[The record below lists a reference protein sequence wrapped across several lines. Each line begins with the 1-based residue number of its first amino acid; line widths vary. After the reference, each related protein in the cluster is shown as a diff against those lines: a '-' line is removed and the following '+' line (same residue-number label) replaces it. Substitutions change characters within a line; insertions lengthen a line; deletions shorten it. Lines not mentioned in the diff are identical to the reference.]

1 MKKKRIISFL
11 CVATLLATSGVSAA
25 IPVRADE
32 TEEASNETEA
42 EETTAES
49 CTSEAPQRFT
59 GTKEAFEGVQYD
71 AVYQN
76 SNLKYLKAV
85 SDGENLY
92 IACKAKDLGEDFAIH
107 IEKANGKSYDLGSS
121 VVLIEEGQPA
131 GFQMDDFHLTETGV
145 EVKIPANMMDGYSST
160 YEVSILTAEGEQLP
174 DSAAVDGPGLL
185 VESPIM
191 ESAPAITLDGKADD
205 WKGLTAVGRGEGSL
219 GDIYALRDAENLYI
233 MTTIKDVKDPE
244 SSASYTTSLFIEAD
258 QNAGTGFH
266 HSGYA
271 KNNGGDFLIQDW
283 CSYGPDQSLDIFYS
297 EDSVDLEWNM
307 HQQSVEG
314 YEKVFEKTGKTGEYC
329 AEYKIPIA
337 VLEKVT
343 PKISDTLYVAI
354 DRNDCQ
360 TDEETFERLTP
371 EGFTPARNPEC
382 GSFAKVPKYGTG
394 FKLDCSDGD
403 LSDWE
408 NICNEAHHEDAT
420 NLCAVKDSEKLYTM
434 VTGNGDLSTDMV
446 YYIATDKQGFSYE
459 GHENVSYVVRDG
471 KLYEVEGEDAQGTW
485 IKDVYQD
492 YYSDHVLMQLYLEWI
507 GNPSKIEI
515 AVNGNSGEYVLP
527 ADGKSSASEESSTG
541 GEKETEGE
549 TKATSETAT
558 GFLSVETTVPDCKE
572 AGKFYPM
579 ENYEVYN
586 NPYKGWVGWAD
597 KRESDIVDTAVP
609 SNLVFVDIKW
619 SELEPKKG
627 EYDFEGIEKQYQFD
641 VWKDRGCRMVLRFVM
656 DNPVYVDGNPDAVR
670 MDIPEWLFEELDEE
684 DAEGEG
690 AGTFYTGEN
699 ILELLGG
706 VGFSPNYKSE
716 LLLDY
721 HKKAIEALAS
731 RYDDPSICAYVQVGS
746 LGHWA
751 EFHTWPEGSG
761 EFPDPELAQ
770 EYMQPYVDYF
780 KNVKV
785 GIRKPYA
792 LAADNHWGLYNDVF
806 GTTEDGATPA
816 FLEWT
821 RTGNTDMPGSTEEDV
836 EASAMPDWWQY
847 NYSGGEFANGDFRT
861 NALDKN
867 VCAVLQQIRDSHTTW
882 LGPCS
887 GCDLKTDDEDVQD
900 YYYNQSVMVR
910 TMGYRYRLD
919 SITDASD
926 LQVGTTQNFHMDWEN
941 VGVAPIYYNCPVT
954 LQLVDDAGT
963 VVASSVVDADTTTWL
978 PGHTEVDGALEIP
991 ADVAPGDYQLAV
1003 QMFTQDDR
1011 VVNLAMEGETCDG
1024 NYLLYPVTVKA
1035 ADPTATTEASE
1046 QTEPSEEITEDSKG
1060 FPVVPVVGGAA
1071 AVVLI
1076 AAGVVVLVKK
1086 RKK

>member
-1 MKKKRIISFL
+1 
-11 CVATLLATSGVSAA
+11 
-25 IPVRADE
+25 
-32 TEEASNETEA
+32 
-42 EETTAES
+42 
-49 CTSEAPQRFT
+49 
-59 GTKEAFEGVQYD
+59 
-71 AVYQN
+71 
-76 SNLKYLKAV
+76 
-85 SDGENLY
+85 
-92 IACKAKDLGEDFAIH
+92 
-107 IEKANGKSYDLGSS
+107 
-121 VVLIEEGQPA
+121 
-131 GFQMDDFHLTETGV
+131 
-145 EVKIPANMMDGYSST
+145 
-160 YEVSILTAEGEQLP
+160 
-174 DSAAVDGPGLL
+174 
-185 VESPIM
+185 
-191 ESAPAITLDGKADD
+191 
-205 WKGLTAVGRGEGSL
+205 
-219 GDIYALRDAENLYI
+219 
-233 MTTIKDVKDPE
+233 
-244 SSASYTTSLFIEAD
+244 
-258 QNAGTGFH
+258 
-266 HSGYA
+266 
-271 KNNGGDFLIQDW
+271 
-283 CSYGPDQSLDIFYS
+283 
-297 EDSVDLEWNM
+297 
-307 HQQSVEG
+307 
-314 YEKVFEKTGKTGEYC
+314 
-329 AEYKIPIA
+329 
-337 VLEKVT
+337 
-343 PKISDTLYVAI
+343 
-354 DRNDCQ
+354 
-360 TDEETFERLTP
+360 
-371 EGFTPARNPEC
+371 
-382 GSFAKVPKYGTG
+382 
-394 FKLDCSDGD
+394 
-403 LSDWE
+403 
-408 NICNEAHHEDAT
+408 
-420 NLCAVKDSEKLYTM
+420 DSEKLYTM

-597 KRESDIVDTAVP
+597 KRESDIVDTAVD

-641 VWKDRGCRMVLRFVM
+641 VWKDKGCRMVLRFVM

-887 GCDLKTDDEDVQD
+887 GCDLKTDDEDVMD

-919 SITDASD
+919 SITDARD
-926 LQVGTTQNFHMDWEN
+926 LQAGTTQDFHMDWEN

-1035 ADPTATTEASE
+1035 ADPTAETVETEA
-1046 QTEPSEEITEDSKG
+1046 TEPSEEITEDGKG
-1060 FPVVPVVGGAA
+1060 FPVVPVVGGVV
-1071 AVVLI
+1071 AVVVI

>member
-11 CVATLLATSGVSAA
+11 CVATLLATSGASAA

-32 TEEASNETEA
+32 SAEATDEIAEA
-42 EETTAES
+42 DETTETTVES

-92 IACKAKDLGEDFAIH
+92 IACEAKSLGTDFAIH
-107 IEKANGKSYDLGSS
+107 IETAAGKGFDLGSGGILVANES
-121 VVLIEEGQPA
+121 AASGETATDKTA
-131 GFQMDDFHLTETGV
+131 GETLDEFKLTETGV
-145 EVKIPANMMDGYSST
+145 EAKIPADMMGGYSST

-174 DSAAVDGPGLL
+174 DSAAVDGPGLI

-191 ESAPAITLDGKADD
+191 EEAPKITLDGKADD

-337 VLEKVT
+337 VLEKIT

-446 YYIATDKQGFSYE
+446 YYIATDKQGFPYE

-471 KLYEVEGEDAQGTW
+471 KLYGVEGEDAQGTW

-492 YYSDHVLMQLYLEWI
+492 YYSNHVLMQLYLEWI

-515 AVNGNSGEYVLP
+515 AVNGNDGEYMLP
-527 ADGKSSASEESSTG
+527 AAGSVSND
-541 GEKETEGE
+541 EKAETD
-549 TKATSETAT
+549 ETAT
-558 GFLSVETTVPDCKE
+558 GFLPVETTVPDAKE

-597 KRESDIVDTAVP
+597 KRESDIVDTAVD

-761 EFPDPELAQ
+761 EFPDPDLAQ

-919 SITDASD
+919 SITDARD
-926 LQVGTTQNFHMDWEN
+926 LQAGTTQDFHMDWEN

-954 LQLVDDAGT
+954 LQLVDDAGA
-963 VVASSVVDADTTTWL
+963 VVASGVVDADTTTWL

-1035 ADPTATTEASE
+1035 ADPTAETVETEA
-1046 QTEPSEEITEDSKG
+1046 TEPSEEITEDGKSI
-1060 FPVVPVVGGAA
+1060 PVVPIACGAA
-1071 AVVLI
+1071 AVVI